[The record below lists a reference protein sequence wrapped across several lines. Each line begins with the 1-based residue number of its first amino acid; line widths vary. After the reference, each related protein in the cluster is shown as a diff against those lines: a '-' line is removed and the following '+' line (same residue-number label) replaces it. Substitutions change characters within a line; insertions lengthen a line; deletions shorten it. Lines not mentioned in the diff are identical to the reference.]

1 MARKLLAKFQFLSDF
16 DKYLIYLEENNIPY
30 YLSGMGIE
38 QEGQT
43 NYSEH
48 LEVWVDEVNYS
59 RAVEL
64 IKQDDYFS
72 ACPQC
77 GSKNL
82 KEAIA
87 ENLKSNLFGIFRI
100 SRIMRNPKFYHKCE
114 NCGHIFE

>member
-1 MARKLLAKFQFLSDF
+1 MARKLLAKFQFLSDS

-48 LEVWVDEVNYS
+48 LEVWVDEINYS

-72 ACPQC
+72 ACPKC
-77 GSKNL
+77 DSKDL
-82 KEAIA
+82 TEAIK
-87 ENLKSNLFGIFRI
+87 ENFKSNLLGILRI
-100 SRIMRNPKFYHKCE
+100 ARKPKFYHKCE